1 MRKHWFALVAAA
13 GIAGAAH
20 AQVEVK
26 GAWVRGMVE
35 NQNTTGAFM
44 IISSKAPARLVA
56 AQSPVARMVE
66 IHQTTMEGGVMRM
79 RPVEA
84 IELPAGKAVELKP
97 GGYHVMLM
105 QVPRPLKEGETVP
118 LTLTIETK
126 EGKREQVA
134 VQAPV
139 KALATSKHDMGSKQH

>member
-1 MRKHWFALVAAA
+1 MLKHGIALLAALL
-13 GIAGAAH
+13 AGAAH

-35 NQNTTGAFM
+35 SQQATGAFM
-44 IISSKAPARLVA
+44 SLTSKAPARLVA
-56 AQSPVARMVE
+56 AQSPAAPVVE
-66 IHQTTMEGGVMRM
+66 LHRTTMEEGVMRM

-105 QVPRPLKEGETVP
+105 QLPRALKEGETVA
-118 LTLTIETK
+118 LTLIVESK
-126 EGKREQVA
+126 DGKRESIA
-134 VQAPV
+134 VKAPV
-139 KALATSKHDMGSKQH
+139 KALATPAHQKAH